1 MTKIFYI
8 NISKVPPEGGT
19 FDMNIVN
26 EKKYNYLYKITNK
39 INHKIYIG
47 VHSTDC
53 LNDGYMGS
61 GKILKLAYE
70 KYGIE
75 NFEKEILEFFETS
88 NEMLES
94 ERNVVNSEFRN
105 RKDTYN
111 IAIGGNSGDTGSYK
125 NPARSKKI
133 SEKLKNRA
141 TMIDKNGNLVKVSCD
156 EDYETLEL
164 VGLTKNHAMYK
175 NMITNEN
182 VYTTTDDPRIK
193 TGELKGVTIGMVS
206 VKDSNGNTFSVRK
219 DDERFLSG
227 ELVGITKGC
236 KQTEESN
243 KKRSDAL
250 KGIPKP
256 QPKFKCPICGKET
269 TKINLKRWHTICQKE
284 FKTIEDYTKSLIK
297 I

>member
-1 MTKIFYI
+1 
-8 NISKVPPEGGT
+8 
-19 FDMNIVN
+19 MNIVY

-47 VHSTDC
+47 VHSTNN
-53 LNDGYMGS
+53 LNDNYMGS

-88 NEMLES
+88 DEMLAAEK
-94 ERNVVNSEFRN
+94 NIVNPEFRN

-111 IAIGGNSGDTGSYK
+111 IAIGGNSGDTGSYQ
-125 NPARSKKI
+125 NPERSKKI
-133 SEKLKNRA
+133 SEKIKNKA
-141 TMIDKNGNLVKVSCD
+141 TMINKNGNIVKVSCD

-164 VGLTKNHAMYK
+164 VGVTKNHAVYK
-175 NMITNEN
+175 NTITNEN
-182 VYTTTDDPRIK
+182 VYTTTDDPRIE

-206 VKDSNGNTFSVRK
+206 VKDCNGNTFSVSK
-219 DDERFLSG
+219 NDERYLSG
-227 ELVGITKGC
+227 ELVGVTKGC

-243 KKRSDAL
+243 KKRSDTL

-256 QPKFKCPICGKET
+256 QPKLKCPICNVET
-269 TKINLKRWHTICQKE
+269 TKTNLMRWHKVCQKKFE
-284 FKTIEDYTKSLIK
+284 TIEDYLKNLIK
-297 I
+297 TK